1 MLGPRWLLARRLRPA
16 LATLTTFD
24 RRATFFSFPSSSHS
38 LTKSHKETR
47 VVPFTCSEMFDVV
60 ADVDRYREFLPFCVE
75 SRVLQRPNDNV
86 MEAALR
92 VGFNIFTESY
102 TSRVLMIRPNKIV
115 TKAIDSPTF
124 KRIESEWIFKPC
136 SKPGSC
142 EIDFKVTFEVSSILH
157 ANAIQLFFDDV
168 ALSQLN
174 AFIGRARKLY
184 ESTPRPV
191 SKAPKQP
198 VPVTQ
203 GEEYEDL
210 KDISESAAL
219 AGAVFSSFET
229 SATPK
234 EWLSM
239 DEFVVGVY
247 LMTKGTFE
255 QKALSLFEIVNSTG
269 DGKITREELTCAM
282 QRRIC
287 AVKKLFPKLL
297 HDQVQ
302 IQMANEQVEALS
314 SSQDA
319 AVARGVQAIE
329 GLMEEVEKEI
339 PLAVNQIFRE
349 ADLDQDDYIREQ
361 EWLFAWQA
369 HPEFV
374 ELLTIDGMKKMA
386 QWASVVNTI
395 DDDTDDDDQK
405 QANWPIL
412 FAGTYTR
419 DEGWINGTGKGIYTY
434 KLDTTDG
441 TLTPFGV
448 TPLGINPMYVLGTT
462 KTFSQGERVIYAVNA
477 VTEDSTTY
485 PGTQTGYVSAL
496 TLNSDGTLELLNTL
510 ETHGG
515 SPTHLSLSPKEDF
528 VVVSNYGG
536 TLSMFP
542 LNDDGSLAK
551 DTFNKEYLNGSK
563 VVMDQQAAGH
573 IHSTTWL
580 PNSNHVVAANLGS
593 DELLQFNL
601 NSAKQTLESLNT
613 VKRPA
618 GSGPRHMAL
627 NPKKNIAYVVDEISN
642 TVGVYKIDSKTAL
655 LSTKSVQ
662 DITTLPADFT
672 NGSSADIHITSNGH
686 FLYTSNRGHDSIAMF
701 KINQKDGTLTSL
713 GWESTRGEIPRG
725 FTIYGEW
732 LIVANQNSNNIYVFK
747 INAKTGKLS
756 YTGNTYE
763 IGTAV
768 CLWVSEF

>member
-1 MLGPRWLLARRLRPA
+1 MHLPSLLLC
-16 LATLTTFD
+16 L
-24 RRATFFSFPSSSHS
+24 
-38 LTKSHKETR
+38 
-47 VVPFTCSEMFDVV
+47 V
-60 ADVDRYREFLPFCVE
+60 
-75 SRVLQRPNDNV
+75 
-86 MEAALR
+86 
-92 VGFNIFTESY
+92 
-102 TSRVLMIRPNKIV
+102 
-115 TKAIDSPTF
+115 
-124 KRIESEWIFKPC
+124 
-136 SKPGSC
+136 
-142 EIDFKVTFEVSSILH
+142 
-157 ANAIQLFFDDV
+157 
-168 ALSQLN
+168 
-174 AFIGRARKLY
+174 
-184 ESTPRPV
+184 
-191 SKAPKQP
+191 
-198 VPVTQ
+198 
-203 GEEYEDL
+203 
-210 KDISESAAL
+210 
-219 AGAVFSSFET
+219 
-229 SATPK
+229 
-234 EWLSM
+234 
-239 DEFVVGVY
+239 
-247 LMTKGTFE
+247 
-255 QKALSLFEIVNSTG
+255 
-269 DGKITREELTCAM
+269 
-282 QRRIC
+282 
-287 AVKKLFPKLL
+287 
-297 HDQVQ
+297 
-302 IQMANEQVEALS
+302 
-314 SSQDA
+314 A
-319 AVARGVQAIE
+319 AVTGVAAGSTKQIE
-329 GLMEEVEKEI
+329 QLST
-339 PLAVNQIFRE
+339 Q
-349 ADLDQDDYIREQ
+349 
-361 EWLFAWQA
+361 
-369 HPEFV
+369 
-374 ELLTIDGMKKMA
+374 
-386 QWASVVNTI
+386 
-395 DDDTDDDDQK
+395 
-405 QANWPIL
+405 PIL

-448 TPLGINPMYVLGTT
+448 TPLGINPMYFLGTT
-462 KTFSQGERVIYAVNA
+462 KAFYKGERVIYAVNA
-477 VTEDSTTY
+477 VTEDSTTN
-485 PGTQTGYVSAL
+485 PGTQTGFVSAL
-496 TLNSDGTLELLNTL
+496 TLNSDGTLKLLNTL

-528 VVVSNYGG
+528 VVVSKYGG

-627 NPKKNIAYVVDEISN
+627 NPTTNIAYVVDELSN
-642 TVGVYKIDSKTAL
+642 TV
-655 LSTKSVQ
+655 
-662 DITTLPADFT
+662 ADFT

-686 FLYTSNRGHDSIAMF
+686 FLYTSNRGHNSIAMF

-747 INAKTGKLS
+747 INTETGKLS